1 MKKILATAVLLAC
14 AVSASA
20 AEALRF
26 STDGAYPPFSET
38 NDKGEMVGF
47 DIDIGKALCAEMK
60 RECVF
65 SQTDWD
71 GLIPALKTG
80 KIDVILASMNAN
92 EERKQSI
99 DFTEPYYVNP
109 GIFVRA
115 KGGNAELSEAGLKGK
130 VIGVL
135 RSSVFD
141 SYATDMYGKVAQIQR
156 YNTQE
161 EANLDAVSGRVDV
174 LFADKVVL
182 EDGFLGRDEGKDFE
196 AFGDAIEDEK
206 YFGEGISIGVRKE
219 DTQLKDDLNAA
230 LKAIRDNGE
239 YKKINDKYFTY
250 DISGGKAQ

>member
-1 MKKILATAVLLAC
+1 MKKMLVAVILAAGA
-14 AVSASA
+14 ASA
-20 AEALRF
+20 VAAEKLRV

-38 NDKGEMVGF
+38 NDKGEMIGF
-47 DIDIGKALCAEMK
+47 DIDIGRALCAQMQ
-60 RECVF
+60 RECEF
-65 SQTDWD
+65 TQTDWD

-99 DFTEPYYVNP
+99 DFTDPYYVNP

-115 KGGNAELSEAGLKGK
+115 KGSEVALDEAGLKGK

-141 SYATDMYGKVAQIQR
+141 SYATDVYGKMSEIKR

-161 EANLDAVSGRVDV
+161 EANLDAVAGRVDV

-182 EDGFLGRDEGKDFE
+182 EDGFLGRDEGKEFE
-196 AFGDAIEDEK
+196 AFGDAVEDEK

-219 DTQLKDDLNAA
+219 DTQLKADLNAA
-230 LKAIRDNGE
+230 LKAIRENGE

-250 DISGGKAQ
+250 DISGGKAK

>member
-1 MKKILATAVLLAC
+1 MKKMMVATMAFVFAQ
-14 AVSASA
+14 AFA
-20 AEALRF
+20 ADALRI

-47 DIDIGKALCAEMK
+47 DIDIGRALCAEMQ
-60 RECVF
+60 RECEF
-65 SQTDWD
+65 TQTDWD
-71 GLIPALKTG
+71 GLIPALRTG

-99 DFTEPYYVNP
+99 DFTDPYYINP

-115 KGGNAELSEAGLKGK
+115 KGSEIALSEEGLKGK

-135 RSSVFD
+135 RASVFD
-141 SYATDMYGKVAQIQR
+141 TYATDVYGKIATIQR

-161 EANLDAVSGRVDV
+161 EANLDAVAGRVDV

-182 EDGFLGRDEGKDFE
+182 EDGFLGREEGAEFE
-196 AFGDAIEDEK
+196 AFGESVDDEK
-206 YFGEGISIGVRKE
+206 YFGEGISIGIRKE
-219 DTQLKDDLNAA
+219 DQELKAALNAA
-230 LKAIRDNGE
+230 LQAIRDNGE
-239 YKKINDKYFTY
+239 YKKINDKYFKY

>member
-1 MKKILATAVLLAC
+1 MKKILAAAVLAC
-14 AVSASA
+14 TAPAFA
-20 AEALRF
+20 ADVLRF

-38 NDKGEMVGF
+38 NDKGEMIGF
-47 DIDIGKALCAEMK
+47 DIDIGRALCAQMK
-60 RECVF
+60 RECEF
-65 SQTDWD
+65 TQTDWD
-71 GLIPALKTG
+71 GLIPALKAN

-99 DFTEPYYVNP
+99 AFTDPYYVNP

-115 KGGNAELSEAGLKGK
+115 KGREIALSEEGLKGK

-141 SYATDMYGKVAQIQR
+141 TYATDIYGKAAEIRR

-182 EDGFLGRDEGKDFE
+182 EDGFLGRDEGRDFE
-196 AFGDAIEDEK
+196 AFGDAVDDAK

-219 DTQLKDDLNAA
+219 DEQLKADLNAA
-230 LKAIRDNGE
+230 LKAIRENGE